1 MARKRPKGVLALGW
15 ACISCAATGRTE
27 HVPTSEDYP
36 DHVVR
41 RISFE
46 AGGGHGWRISA
57 LSTPRE
63 RPAPWK
69 IVVITGSPSWA
80 EYWAPVMA
88 HLPQDREML
97 VVDRPGFACSEPF
110 DCVPDIRTQAE
121 ALAPAL
127 QAAPGQKVLLI
138 GQSYGGAIASLLAH
152 DHPRKVHGLV
162 LLSAFLGSPGPTARF
177 LLDHASKMLGLL
189 PRDLKH
195 ATIECTGQAAQL
207 HLLHEVLPRLK
218 APLHVV
224 HGEADDFAPIE
235 VAERLAR
242 ETTARRPIRFQS
254 VPGANHFMNDAP
266 PQLLLEVIDAC
277 IPRPP
282 PPLWRRV
289 PLPTLRWPAP
299 RLVGRLPQAIRA
311 AGVRQRGLAASI

>member
-46 AGGGHGWRISA
+46 AGGGHGWKISA
-57 LSTPRE
+57 LTTPRDK
-63 RPAPWK
+63 PAPWK

-88 HLPQDREML
+88 ALPQDREML
-97 VVDRPGFACSEPF
+97 VVDRPGFAASEPF

-138 GQSYGGAIASLLAH
+138 GQSYGGAIASLMAKA
-152 DHPRKVHGLV
+152 HPRQVHGLV
-162 LLSAFLGSPGPTARF
+162 LLSAFLGTPGPTAKF
-177 LLDHASKMLGLL
+177 LLEHGSKVLGLL

-195 ATIECTGQAAQL
+195 ATIECTGQASQL
-207 HLLHEVLPRLK
+207 HLLHEALPALK
-218 APLHVV
+218 VPIHVV
-224 HGEADDFAPIE
+224 HGDADDFAPIDI
-235 VAERLAR
+235 AQRLAR
-242 ETTARRPIRFQS
+242 ETRTRRPIRFQS

-266 PQLLLEVIDAC
+266 PQLLLDVIEGC
-277 IPRPP
+277 IPPAP
-282 PPLWRRV
+282 PPLWKRV
-289 PLPTLRWPAP
+289 PLPTLRWPKLGLA
-299 RLVGRLPQAIRA
+299 GRLPQAIGG

>member
-46 AGGGHGWRISA
+46 AGGGHGWKISA
-57 LSTPRE
+57 LTTPRDK
-63 RPAPWK
+63 PAPWK

-88 HLPQDREML
+88 ALPQDKEML
-97 VVDRPGFACSEPF
+97 VVDRPGFAGSEPF
-110 DCVPDIRTQAE
+110 DCVPDIALQAQ

-127 QAAPGQKVLLI
+127 KAAPGQKVLLI
-138 GQSYGGAIASLLAH
+138 GQSYGGAVASLMAKAQ
-152 DHPRKVHGLV
+152 PRQVHGLV
-162 LLSAFLGSPGPTARF
+162 LLSAFLGAPGPTAKF
-177 LLDHASKMLGLL
+177 LLEHGAKVLGLL

-195 ATIECTGQAAQL
+195 ATIECTGQAGQL
-207 HLLHEVLPRLK
+207 HLLHEALPTLRV
-218 APLHVV
+218 PIHVV
-224 HGEADDFAPIE
+224 HGDADDFAPIDI
-235 VAERLAR
+235 AERLAR
-242 ETTARRPIRFQS
+242 ETRARRPIRFQS

-266 PQLLLEVIDAC
+266 PQLLLEVIEAC
-277 IPRPP
+277 MPPARAPFWRLPALPR
-282 PPLWRRV
+282 
-289 PLPTLRWPAP
+289 LRWPGT
-299 RLVGRLPQAIRA
+299 RVSVGAPQA
-311 AGVRQRGLAASI
+311 AGA

>member
-1 MARKRPKGVLALGW
+1 
-15 ACISCAATGRTE
+15 
-27 HVPTSEDYP
+27 
-36 DHVVR
+36 
-41 RISFE
+41 
-46 AGGGHGWRISA
+46 
-57 LSTPRE
+57 
-63 RPAPWK
+63 
-69 IVVITGSPSWA
+69 VVITGSPSWA

>member
-46 AGGGHGWRISA
+46 AGGGHGWKISA
-57 LSTPRE
+57 LTTPRE
-63 RPAPWK
+63 RPARWK

-88 HLPQDREML
+88 ALPQDKEML

-110 DCVPDIRTQAE
+110 DCVPDIGVQAE

-127 QAAPGQKVLLI
+127 QAAPGQKVLLV
-138 GQSYGGAIASLLAH
+138 GQSYGGAIASLMARA
-152 DHPRKVHGLV
+152 HPRKVHGLV
-162 LLSAFLGSPGPTARF
+162 MLSAFLGSPGPTARF
-177 LLDHASKMLGLL
+177 LLDHAAKVLGLL

-195 ATIECTGQAAQL
+195 AAIECSGQASQL
-207 HLLHEVLPRLK
+207 QLLHAALPTLK
-218 APLHVV
+218 VPIHVV
-224 HGEADDFAPIE
+224 HGDADDFAPIDI
-235 VAERLAR
+235 AERLAR
-242 ETTARRPIRFQS
+242 ETPARRPIRFQS

-266 PQLLLEVIDAC
+266 PDLLLEVIETC
-277 IPRPP
+277 IPPARAPF
-282 PPLWRRV
+282 WR
-289 PLPTLRWPAP
+289 LPALTGLRWPNA
-299 RLVGRLPQAIRA
+299 RLPRAIGA
-311 AGVRQRGLAASI
+311 GGVRQRGLAASI

>member
-36 DHVVR
+36 DDVVR
-41 RISFE
+41 RISFQ
-46 AGGGHGWRISA
+46 AGGGYGWRISA
-57 LSTPRE
+57 LTTPRAA
-63 RPAPWK
+63 PAPWK

-88 HLPQDREML
+88 ALPGDREML

-110 DCVPDIRTQAE
+110 DCVPDIAAQAE

-127 QAAPGQKVLLI
+127 QAERGQKVLLV
-138 GQSYGGAIASLLAH
+138 GQSYGGAIATLLARR
-152 DHPRKVHGLV
+152 HPRQVHGLV

-177 LLDHASKMLGLL
+177 LLEHGSKVLGLL

-195 ATIECTGQAAQL
+195 ATLECTGQAAQL
-207 HLLHEVLPRLK
+207 HLLHEALPAVR
-218 APLHVV
+218 APVHVV
-224 HGEADDFAPIE
+224 HGDADDFAPIE
-235 VAERLAR
+235 LAEKLAR
-242 ETTARRPIRFQS
+242 ETRTRRPIRFQR

-266 PQLLLEVIDAC
+266 PELLLEVIDTC
-277 IPRPP
+277 IPP
-282 PPLWRRV
+282 PPLPIWRRV
-289 PLPTLRWPAP
+289 PLPSLRWPGTP
-299 RLVGRLPQAIRA
+299 TRPLPQALGA
-311 AGVRQRGLAASI
+311 